1 MPHLPAGAGSDDLRL
16 SASGGLAGV
25 RSSLL
30 QVEVPCS
37 KLQRS
42 FHCKE
47 LYHFQIRSLP
57 PQLWGMRSLLQCTLD
72 ALDLGHLRLSLNSGN
87 RDVYFQ
93 QEEALRAKCES
104 GAEIGQS
111 RVFLKCLNDQEFRGA
126 TLGSW
131 WRDIAIF
138 QYNKMEK
145 TK

>member
-1 MPHLPAGAGSDDLRL
+1 MWKIARL
-16 SASGGLAGV
+16 LG
-25 RSSLL
+25 
-30 QVEVPCS
+30 
-37 KLQRS
+37 
-42 FHCKE
+42 E
-47 LYHFQIRSLP
+47 LY
-57 PQLWGMRSLLQCTLD
+57 LWPK
-72 ALDLGHLRLSLNSGN
+72 N
-87 RDVYFQ
+87 RDGYFQ

-111 RVFLKCLNDQEFRGA
+111 RVFGRGLNDQECRGA

>member
-1 MPHLPAGAGSDDLRL
+1 MWKIARLLR
-16 SASGGLAGV
+16 
-25 RSSLL
+25 
-30 QVEVPCS
+30 
-37 KLQRS
+37 
-42 FHCKE
+42 E
-47 LYHFQIRSLP
+47 LY
-57 PQLWGMRSLLQCTLD
+57 LWPK
-72 ALDLGHLRLSLNSGN
+72 N

-111 RVFLKCLNDQEFRGA
+111 RFFLKCLNDQEFRGA